1 MEIKIDTQKDSS
13 EDIRRAIEFLQKFV
27 DGRSP
32 GSGQQKEFS
41 LDSNVSQ
48 MASIFGDDSSPGS
61 DSMPENKSSDKKKIF
76 DDEVRII
83 PY

>member
-13 EDIRRAIEFLQKFV
+13 DDIRRAIEFLQKFV
-27 DGRSP
+27 DGASA

-48 MASIFGDDSSPGS
+48 MGSIFGDDPSSGSGSSP
-61 DSMPENKSSDKKKIF
+61 EAKSEGKKKIF